1 MPAGGH
7 QPDDCPMTTPQA
19 AAAATKHLDLPAG
32 DDERVVGFGVM
43 GLPFAGGHYLAFRDF
58 PATSFSP
65 AYLSVWHRTPDGV
78 WTFYAT
84 TPGPQS
90 CSRYFSS
97 VTPVDPVVC
106 DIRATWITPWT
117 LRIFIDGLLDW
128 RVDVTRTWATR
139 LTSVIGAH
147 LPAAAWTSRRT
158 LRALSRVVGPLLGVG
173 RLRLTG
179 NLPNGQE
186 FRIAPKRVWAVADST
201 AVVEGQD
208 LGPVGPHPVQGKLAD
223 FQLPQRGVCVV
234 AQGRFEP
241 FGCASGSPT
250 ANSTWWPQT
259 RSSTRRGIRRADPCR
274 APTA

>member
-1 MPAGGH
+1 
-7 QPDDCPMTTPQA
+7 MTTPQA
-19 AAAATKHLDLPAG
+19 AAAATKHLALPTG
-32 DDERVVGFGVM
+32 DDERVVGCGVL
-43 GLPFAGGHYLAFRDF
+43 GLPFASGHYLAFRDF

-106 DIRATWITPWT
+106 DIRSTWTTPWT
-117 LRIFIDGLLDW
+117 LRVSIDGLLDW
-128 RVDVTRTWATR
+128 RVDVTRTAATR
-139 LTSVIGAH
+139 LMSVIGGH
-147 LPAAAWTSRRT
+147 MPAAAWTSRRT
-158 LRALSRVVGPLLGVG
+158 LRAMSHLVGPLLGVG

-186 FRIAPKRVWAVADST
+186 FRIAPNRVWAVADST
-201 AVVEGQD
+201 AVVDGED
-208 LGPVGPHPVQGKLAD
+208 IGPVGPHPVQGNLAD
-223 FQLPQRGVCVV
+223 FQLPQRGICVV

-241 FGCASGSPT
+241 FDIARHRDGD
-250 ANSTWWPQT
+250 
-259 RSSTRRGIRRADPCR
+259 RIGI
-274 APTA
+274 

>member
-1 MPAGGH
+1 
-7 QPDDCPMTTPQA
+7 MTTSQA
-19 AAAATKHLDLPAG
+19 AAAATKYLDLPTG

-43 GLPFAGGHYLAFRDF
+43 GLPFASGNYLAFRDF

-65 AYLSVWHRTPDGV
+65 AYLSVWHRRPDGV

-106 DIRATWITPWT
+106 DITAAWTSPWT
-117 LRIFIDGLLDW
+117 LHVSVAGLLDW
-128 RVDVTRTWATR
+128 RVDVKSTWSTR
-139 LTSVIGAH
+139 LMSIVGGH
-147 LPAAAWTSRRT
+147 LPSAAWTSRRT
-158 LRALSRVVGPLLGVG
+158 LRAMGHLVGPLLGVG

-201 AVVEGQD
+201 AVVNGED
-208 LGPVGPHPVQGKLAD
+208 LGPVGPHPVQGNLAD
-223 FQLPQRGVCVV
+223 FHLPQRGICVV

-241 FGCASGSPT
+241 FDIGRHRDGD
-250 ANSTWWPQT
+250 
-259 RSSTRRGIRRADPCR
+259 RIGI
-274 APTA
+274 

>member
-1 MPAGGH
+1 
-7 QPDDCPMTTPQA
+7 MTTPQA
-19 AAAATKHLDLPAG
+19 AAAATKHLDLPTG

-43 GLPFAGGHYLAFRDF
+43 GLPFADGHYLAFRDF

-106 DIRATWITPWT
+106 DIRSTWTTPWT
-117 LRIFIDGLLDW
+117 LRVFIDGLLDW
-128 RVDVTRTWATR
+128 RVDVTRTAATR
-139 LTSVIGAH
+139 LMSVIGGH
-147 LPAAAWTSRRT
+147 MPAAAWTSRRT
-158 LRALSRVVGPLLGVG
+158 LRAMSHLVGPLLGVG

-201 AVVEGQD
+201 AVVKGED
-208 LGPVGPHPVQGKLAD
+208 LGPVGPHPVQGNLAD
-223 FQLPQRGVCVV
+223 FHLPQRGICVV

-241 FGCASGSPT
+241 FDIARHRDGD
-250 ANSTWWPQT
+250 
-259 RSSTRRGIRRADPCR
+259 RIGI
-274 APTA
+274 